1 MSSIKESLLRSC
13 LSKTNQQRS
22 FVIPVLDYSPSSN
35 LNINILL
42 EDLTNIEGEVIVIFN
57 NVEIAEELKN
67 HPRIDFY
74 SIMSKNIGVSR
85 AWNIGLNISQTPVTF
100 ICNSDLHITKQSVEK
115 LEFGLNIE
123 DAAMVG
129 PQGSRFSF
137 EEMRD
142 LVYFGKG
149 MCDRPIVVDAV
160 SGFYF
165 AVKTNYFKEGLLKFE
180 NSFTPCYFE
189 EWDIGLQIKKMG
201 LKSYVIPTTEYEHHW
216 SGSIKSYR
224 EIKYFNKQE
233 TAENILNRNKF
244 LFWEKWNEY
253 ENEDFLISEDE
264 KN

>member
-1 MSSIKESLLRSC
+1 MSIKENLLKSC
-13 LSKTNQQRS
+13 LSKNNQQRS
-22 FVIPVLDYSPSSN
+22 FVIPVLDYSPASN
-35 LNINILL
+35 LNINVLL
-42 EDLTNIEGEVIVIFN
+42 EDLTSIEGEVIVIFN

-85 AWNIGLNISQTPVTF
+85 AWNVGLNISQTPVTF

-201 LKSYVIPTTEYEHHW
+201 LNQHFVNGK
-216 SGSIKSYR
+216 IK
-224 EIKYFNKQE
+224 
-233 TAENILNRNKF
+233 L
-244 LFWEKWNEY
+244 
-253 ENEDFLISEDE
+253 
-264 KN
+264 